1 MHREAQ
7 RLKPNHTEAIVAV
20 RIAIVVVE
28 IECSSVRTIVVIAP
42 TFEERIVRVREVG
55 VVRVNPYIT
64 QNNMNI
70 ILLIP
75 NHVNLIYQYL
85 WKLHKHWFFSIFS
98 CLYPAIVPFLV
109 HIIQWY
115 QGAGL
120 SKCTANPKG

>member
-1 MHREAQ
+1 MYRSAPRSQ

-42 TFEERIVRVREVG
+42 TFEERIVRIREVG

-64 QNNMNI
+64 QNNVNI

-75 NHVNLIYQYL
+75 NMLI
-85 WKLHKHWFFSIFS
+85 
-98 CLYPAIVPFLV
+98 
-109 HIIQWY
+109 
-115 QGAGL
+115 
-120 SKCTANPKG
+120 